1 MKTANS
7 TTLIR
12 KACSGLSAVA
22 LGAVMVV
29 WNLASPAHAQGDW
42 QAEWD
47 RVKAAAR
54 AEGKVVVG
62 IPPNPQLRRGLEEA
76 MKEKFGIQI
85 ELTLS
90 LGARSARRIA
100 DEFKAGIRY
109 FDVVILSVAT
119 ITPSL
124 RGLGAIDGLEQH
136 WILPEVKDAS
146 NWWGGHLWGDKDN
159 KFVYVQSAYVL
170 DNVWHNERLVKAD
183 ELKSWNDL
191 LHPKLKGKIGLFDPR
206 VGGAGIGV
214 WGFIWRNMGEDYLRK
229 LHAQNLVLGDR
240 RTIVDQLAKGRLA
253 VTIGP
258 TYYTFQQFVK
268 AGLPV
273 APLETMK
280 EGGFVSTGNGGPVMM
295 KEPPHPNAA
304 KVFVNW
310 LLSREGQELYT
321 KLHGQATRRLDVDTT
336 WMREIGV
343 RAAKDSITIDE
354 FRRLESQSEKG
365 ETEIR
370 QPALEFGRTLF
381 D

>member
-1 MKTANS
+1 MKLAV
-7 TTLIR
+7 
-12 KACSGLSAVA
+12 GL
-22 LGAVMVV
+22 G
-29 WNLASPAHAQGDW
+29 LAQEDW
-42 QAEWD
+42 RAEWD

-54 AEGKVVVG
+54 EEGKVVVG

-76 MKEKFGIQI
+76 MKEKFGIEI
-85 ELTLS
+85 ELTLA
-90 LGARSARRIA
+90 LGSRSARRIA

-109 FDVVILSVAT
+109 FDVAILSVST

-124 RGLGAIDGLEQH
+124 RPLGAIDGLEQH
-136 WILPEVKDAS
+136 WILPEVKDPS
-146 NWWGGHLWGDKDN
+146 NWWGGHLWGDN
-159 KFVYVQSAYVL
+159 GNRFVYFQSAYVL
-170 DNVWHNERLVKAD
+170 DNVWHNESLVKAD

-191 LHPKLKGKIGLFDPR
+191 LDPKLKGRIGLFDPR
-206 VGGAGIGV
+206 MGGAGIGV
-214 WGFIWRNMGEDYLRK
+214 WGFIWRNMGEDFLKK
-229 LHAQNLVLGDR
+229 LYAQDVVLGDR
-240 RTIVDQLAKGRLA
+240 RPIADRLAKGRLA

-258 TYYTFQQFVK
+258 TFYTFQQFVK

-273 APLETMK
+273 APLATMK

-310 LLSREGQELYT
+310 FLSREGQELYT

-343 RAAKDSITIDE
+343 RAAKDTITLDE
-354 FRRLESQSEKG
+354 FHRLESQSERG
-365 ETEIR
+365 EAEIR
-370 QPALEFGRTLF
+370 QPALKFGRTLF